1 MSPMRIIV
9 PLLTVA
15 ASVYGTYHLMGTITP
30 DSLASPS
37 DRTST
42 GGSGGLDITGSSGVS
57 GSDADSLLRAANFA
71 KALRMLAQQS
81 SNGRSGSIR
90 LAADRLNAQVP
101 AGSGST
107 ILQIGTDAKTT
118 LRVNVG
124 TASSTEVRIAAVDT
138 AAPEVI
144 VGAIAERQPGTGLDD
159 VDYMVL
165 SGGAL
170 PGWSVFLTSGKQRFF
185 RALPDGRHVTVP
197 GESAAGSSATPTS
210 PDVRINGKT
219 PEQITRCIQRAKGDV
234 EKMSA
239 CVQ

>member
-1 MSPMRIIV
+1 MRIIV

-42 GGSGGLDITGSSGVS
+42 GVSGVS
-57 GSDADSLLRAANFA
+57 GGDAHSLLRAADFA
-71 KALRMLAQQS
+71 KALTTLAQRS
-81 SNGRSGSIR
+81 ANGRSASIR
-90 LAADRLNAQVP
+90 LAADRLDTQVP
-101 AGSGST
+101 AGRGST
-107 ILQIGTDAKTT
+107 ILQIDGDAKVTFRVDATT
-118 LRVNVG
+118 P
-124 TASSTEVRIAAVDT
+124 SSSELRIAAVDT
-138 AAPEVI
+138 TAPERI
-144 VGAIAERQPGTGLDD
+144 VRAIAERQPGTGLDD

-165 SGGAL
+165 GGGTL

-185 RALPDGRHVTVP
+185 RALPDGRRVTVP
-197 GESAAGSSATPTS
+197 GEPVPASPGTASRAAPEVRVNGRTPA
-210 PDVRINGKT
+210 
-219 PEQITRCIQRAKGDV
+219 QITRCIQRAGGDV